1 MLSKDEFHVLWIVFS
16 FFQMGEKSNCG
27 QCFDLKE
34 AALSLQSSGPSK
46 WSAKQQYQ
54 RHNYQKH
61 KSQAPSQPHRIW
73 NSREGAL

>member
-1 MLSKDEFHVLWIVFS
+1 
-16 FFQMGEKSNCG
+16 MGEKSNG
-27 QCFDLKE
+27 SQCFDLKE

-61 KSQAPSQPHRIW
+61 KSTGSIPAPQ
-73 NSREGAL
+73 NLKF